1 MASIDAA
8 AEQAPREDRSGT
20 EGPSVRTCRLC
31 HRELPADTKGRV
43 KGKTFQC
50 RSCLTLTTL
59 LYRNQGPGTLDRWS
73 AEQKVKFFQR
83 CAACVDER
91 VSWETVRSVVIETE
105 THSRVQQKVTQV
117 TQESLPLGVWLQ
129 RGYTEQAVLQFAT
142 EEDPKL
148 GQLYAVPVQ
157 ADIWRE
163 VQETVEKEVLERE
176 KAISQ
181 KSCGKRKKGDAEAEA
196 LDLDVAAAPKA
207 LPAPKKAAK
216 GAPAAA
222 LTGQTPRQMEAAR
235 RKQETNNQK
244 CALFAAQHVGTLS
257 TCVAALEK
265 AHAQGEKAKLEPDL
279 LRQAVDA
286 LGKLQPWKKACQ
298 DIVHLAEATKGLAT
312 PLGPLDFTKVDVK
325 DTVKAANRVVSD
337 IRSTMR
343 ALKPE
348 KPEKGERSKKSKKDN

>member
-1 MASIDAA
+1 M
-8 AEQAPREDRSGT
+8 
-20 EGPSVRTCRLC
+20 
-31 HRELPADTKGRV
+31 
-43 KGKTFQC
+43 
-50 RSCLTLTTL
+50 
-59 LYRNQGPGTLDRWS
+59 
-73 AEQKVKFFQR
+73 
-83 CAACVDER
+83 
-91 VSWETVRSVVIETE
+91 
-105 THSRVQQKVTQV
+105 
-117 TQESLPLGVWLQ
+117 
-129 RGYTEQAVLQFAT
+129 
-142 EEDPKL
+142 
-148 GQLYAVPVQ
+148 
-157 ADIWRE
+157 
-163 VQETVEKEVLERE
+163 
-176 KAISQ
+176 
-181 KSCGKRKKGDAEAEA
+181 
-196 LDLDVAAAPKA
+196 
-207 LPAPKKAAK
+207 PAPKKAPK

-279 LRQAVDA
+279 LQQAVDA

-343 ALKPE
+343 ALKLE